1 MTQMTKYRPAGEVQA
16 VQVTENNFEAL
27 VEQASGQPFQSP
39 TGERYMLLESSA
51 GTTRAA
57 VGGWIVQHGEGK
69 DAEFQGMESEAF
81 AATYSR

>member
-16 VQVTENNFEAL
+16 VQVTENNFDAL
-27 VEQASGQPFQSP
+27 VKQTDGQPFTSP
-39 TGERYMLLESSA
+39 SGERYMLLESSA

-57 VGGWIVQHGEGK
+57 VGAWVIQHGEGK
-69 DAEFQGMESEAF
+69 DAEYQGMDPEAF